1 MVPQVH
7 VVENGV
13 QVKEVI
19 QQFDRL
25 GYAPDHIYVL
35 AHDEKRTHTLAE
47 TTEAEEIGVSEE
59 GVFGS
64 IANLF
69 RSRGDELRSKM
80 ESLGLS
86 KSEAER
92 YEREL
97 DNGRVLVVAKPN

>member
-1 MVPQVH
+1 MVPHVH

-13 QVKEVI
+13 QVREVI

-25 GYAPDHIYVL
+25 GYAPDQIYVL

-47 TTEAEEIGVSEE
+47 TTETQEIGVREE
-59 GVFGS
+59 GVLGS
-64 IANLF
+64 IGNLF

-86 KSEAER
+86 KLEAER

-97 DNGRVLVVAKPN
+97 DEGRVLVVAKPS

>member
-1 MVPQVH
+1 MVPHVH

-13 QVKEVI
+13 QVREVI

-47 TTEAEEIGVSEE
+47 TTEIQEVGVREE
-59 GVFGS
+59 GVLGS

-97 DNGRVLVVAKPN
+97 DNGRVLVVAKPS

>member
-1 MVPQVH
+1 MAPQVH

-35 AHDEKRTHTLAE
+35 AHDAKRTHTLAE
-47 TTEAEEIGVSEE
+47 NTETEEIGIGEE

-86 KSEAER
+86 KAEAER